1 MRILHVIATLAAEEG
16 GPSRAV
22 LDLSLA
28 AAKRGHEV
36 SILTTDY
43 GGSPV
48 ESASA
53 RGLGVSIESFPVSV
67 PRRWKR
73 SPLLR
78 RALERAIPRADVV
91 HLHSLYLYHC
101 MVTAG
106 LCRRHAIP
114 YIIRPHG
121 TLDPFMFKHHR
132 WRKYLVERLF
142 QNRVT
147 DNAAGL
153 HFTTR
158 EEQELARPY
167 SRGKRG
173 FVVPLPFDG
182 AEFADLPPAQRFRDR
197 FPETAERR
205 ILLFMSRL
213 NFKKGLDILIAAFG
227 RLAVGHQ
234 DLHLVVAGPD
244 DGMRAA
250 VEGWIA
256 AAGLQRRVSLTG
268 MLRGEDRLAALSAAE
283 IAVLPS
289 YSENFGF
296 SVVEAMASGIPV
308 VISDKVNIWREVEA
322 AGAGLVCRADEQ
334 DLAEKLSRLI
344 GETEAAR
351 RRGRNG
357 TALVA
362 RAYSHAAVGQR
373 IEEMYEGVLSD
384 RVAVKGAA

>member
-1 MRILHVIATLAAEEG
+1 
-16 GPSRAV
+16 
-22 LDLSLA
+22 
-28 AAKRGHEV
+28 
-36 SILTTDY
+36 
-43 GGSPV
+43 
-48 ESASA
+48 
-53 RGLGVSIESFPVSV
+53 
-67 PRRWKR
+67 
-73 SPLLR
+73 
-78 RALERAIPRADVV
+78 
-91 HLHSLYLYHC
+91 
-101 MVTAG
+101 
-106 LCRRHAIP
+106 
-114 YIIRPHG
+114 
-121 TLDPFMFKHHR
+121 
-132 WRKYLVERLF
+132 
-142 QNRVT
+142 
-147 DNAAGL
+147 
-153 HFTTR
+153 
-158 EEQELARPY
+158 
-167 SRGKRG
+167 
-173 FVVPLPFDG
+173 
-182 AEFADLPPAQRFRDR
+182 
-197 FPETAERR
+197 
-205 ILLFMSRL
+205 
-213 NFKKGLDILIAAFG
+213 
-227 RLAVGHQ
+227 
-234 DLHLVVAGPD
+234 
-244 DGMRAA
+244 MRAA